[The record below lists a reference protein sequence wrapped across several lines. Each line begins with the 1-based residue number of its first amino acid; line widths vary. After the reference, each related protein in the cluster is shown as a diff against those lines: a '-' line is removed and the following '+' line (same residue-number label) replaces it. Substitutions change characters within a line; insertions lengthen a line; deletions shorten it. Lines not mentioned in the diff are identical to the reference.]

1 MLDNIGEAHANAARD
16 TSMKTDNEKLPP
28 VELAA
33 ALGVSVVTVYRWKKQ
48 GCPCVEEKP
57 NRAGVTGSRPR
68 YNLQAVRAWLKQ
80 RNETGKG
87 VQA

>member
-1 MLDNIGEAHANAARD
+1 
-16 TSMKTDNEKLPP
+16 MKTDNEKLPP

-80 RNETGKG
+80 RNEMGKG
-87 VQA
+87 GVEMSKHAEVTSKYQAKC